1 MIGAKWQAI
10 DVQRALGHRS
20 AGFTL
25 SVYGH
30 LFDEHLDDLA
40 SALDLTPRGT
50 SAVHPI
56 ATLGENAL

>member
-25 SVYGH
+25 TAYGH
-30 LFDEHLDDLA
+30 LFDEHLDDFA
-40 SALDLTPRGT
+40 SALDETSRGT
-50 SAVHPI
+50 GAVRPI
-56 ATLGENAL
+56 ATFAE